1 MSSSRKRMHPS
12 GFNRLQNQT
21 VRKKSKSSPCS
32 NSSSSTSQCH
42 SSSLRMPSPMQLRK
56 RKGFDKDRARG
67 MDSSLSCS
75 PRVTVT
81 DQQVPVDLGQ
91 GDLGN
96 TGEELGLFE
105 EDPDMTVLY
114 VEQDRLVGIGSTFR
128 ILVVIFLFLFSFNN
142 SLVVLFTQN

>member
-1 MSSSRKRMHPS
+1 M
-12 GFNRLQNQT
+12 
-21 VRKKSKSSPCS
+21 
-32 NSSSSTSQCH
+32 
-42 SSSLRMPSPMQLRK
+42 
-56 RKGFDKDRARG
+56 
-67 MDSSLSCS
+67 
-75 PRVTVT
+75 TVT

-128 ILVVIFLFLFSFNN
+128 ILVVIFFVFVFR
-142 SLVVLFTQN
+142 QQ